1 ATAWHRGKIGS
12 ISERKRRDGSIG
24 YTAQIRRKEGGVV
37 VHTETKT
44 FDRAPA
50 AQAWLVKREKELDQ
64 PGALK
69 TAKQEDPLLSEVI
82 DRYICE
88 SVQPLRRTKQF
99 TRTGWRHLRS
109 PPK

>member
-1 ATAWHRGKIGS
+1 MVPNFLLLLLGGALADRRDRRALLIRLHLLATAFALGLVAVVAGGALSLGGLIAYALCIGS
-12 ISERKRRDGSIG
+12 VGAFVIPARD
-24 YTAQIRRKEGGVV
+24 A
-37 VHTETKT
+37 
-44 FDRAPA
+44 
-50 AQAWLVKREKELDQ
+50 
-64 PGALK
+64 
-69 TAKQEDPLLSEVI
+69 LLSEVI

>member
-1 ATAWHRGKIGS
+1 MVV
-12 ISERKRRDGSIG
+12 
-24 YTAQIRRKEGGVV
+24 YTEA
-37 VHTETKT
+37 KT
-44 FDRAPA
+44 CDRAPA
-50 AQAWLVKREKELDQ
+50 ARAWLVKREKELDH